1 MIDLLVVGSGI
12 IGSWVA
18 LVAARRG
25 LVTAVCDQSAD
36 PRDGITGRNSGVL
49 HAGLYYEPDSRKAR
63 HCIRGRTLAVEF
75 ARDRN
80 VPFEICGKLIVTGRH
95 AEPDRNQEAETRL
108 LALRDNAVACGATG
122 LELIRDP
129 GGTYPHV
136 LGALALHSKNSGV
149 IDVPAYHAAVRLAA
163 EEAGAIFL
171 LGREC
176 RALQSGRAEL
186 LSIREQEG
194 GVEAIECSAIVN
206 AAGLQ
211 ADVVAGLAGLRGYE
225 VRPNRGE
232 YYRLRRSLPYR
243 KLVYPLPAASST
255 ALGVHYTFHMN
266 GDAYAGP
273 NSVWA
278 DHKADYRITMER
290 RVFFESLEQIL
301 DSYTEEDLEPGY
313 SGLRPRLFLEGAPV
327 REFVIE
333 EQPAR
338 VLHLLGIESPGLT
351 ASPAL
356 AEEVVERLFPGG

>member
-1 MIDLLVVGSGI
+1 M
-12 IGSWVA
+12 
-18 LVAARRG
+18 
-25 LVTAVCDQSAD
+25 
-36 PRDGITGRNSGVL
+36 
-49 HAGLYYEPDSRKAR
+49 
-63 HCIRGRTLAVEF
+63 
-75 ARDRN
+75 
-80 VPFEICGKLIVTGRH
+80 
-95 AEPDRNQEAETRL
+95 
-108 LALRDNAVACGATG
+108 
-122 LELIRDP
+122 
-129 GGTYPHV
+129 
-136 LGALALHSKNSGV
+136 
-149 IDVPAYHAAVRLAA
+149 
-163 EEAGAIFL
+163 
-171 LGREC
+171 
-176 RALQSGRAEL
+176 
-186 LSIREQEG
+186 
-194 GVEAIECSAIVN
+194 
-206 AAGLQ
+206 
-211 ADVVAGLAGLRGYE
+211 VAGLAGLRGYE

>member
-1 MIDLLVVGSGI
+1 MIDLLIIGSGI

-49 HAGLYYEPDSRKAR
+49 HAGLYYEPGSRKAR
-63 HCIRGRTLAVEF
+63 HCIRGRALAVEF
-75 ARDRN
+75 ALDRN
-80 VPFEICGKLIVTGRH
+80 VPFEICGKLIATGRSADPH
-95 AEPDRNQEAETRL
+95 ADQEAEARL
-108 LALRDNAVACGATG
+108 LALRDNALACGAEG
-122 LELIRDP
+122 LVLLSKP
-129 GGTYPHV
+129 GRTYPHV
-136 LGALALHSKNSGV
+136 LGALALHSIHSGV
-149 IDVPAYHAAVRLAA
+149 IDVPAYHAAVRFAA

-171 LGREC
+171 LGRQC
-176 RALQSGRAEL
+176 RALGSGRAEL
-186 LSIREQEG
+186 LSIREQEA
-194 GVEAIECSAIVN
+194 GVESIECGAIVN

-211 ADVVAGLAGLRGYE
+211 ADVVAGLAGLNGYE

-232 YYRLRRSLPYR
+232 YYRLRRALPFR
-243 KLVYPLPAASST
+243 KLVYPLPSTSST

-273 NSVWA
+273 NSIWA
-278 DHKADYRITMER
+278 DHKADYRITMAR
-290 RVFFESLEQIL
+290 REFSESLAGIL
-301 DSYTEEDLEPGY
+301 DSYAEDDLEPGY
-313 SGLRPRLFLEGAPV
+313 SGLRPRLFLDNAPV

-356 AEEVVERLFPGG
+356 AEEVVDRLFPGA